1 MSAERF
7 YGKYRGTV
15 INVVDPLGMGRIQAM
30 VPAVS
35 LMLPTSWCLPCFPTA
50 GRLSG
55 TFYLP
60 QMGSGVW
67 IEFEGGDPDKPI
79 WTGCFY
85 GLEAEM
91 PSDAQRTSTTNNPAS
106 PSMVF
111 QSQLQNRI
119 VISDLPGPTGGII
132 LKTLTG
138 ASITVNDTG
147 IYIDNGKGAS
157 IKLIGPNVNVN
168 NGALTVI

>member
-1 MSAERF
+1 MSEQF
-7 YGKYRGTV
+7 FGKFRGTV
-15 INVVDPLGMGRIQAM
+15 LNNIDPLGMGRITAS

-60 QMGSGVW
+60 QVGSGVW

-91 PSDAQRTSTTNNPAS
+91 PSDAQRTSPTNNPAS
-106 PSMVF
+106 PSIVV

-157 IKLIGPNVNVN
+157 IKMIGPNVNVN
-168 NGALTVI
+168 NGALTII